1 MAFLFVGYMRKGA
14 GVCLHALSK
23 TPMGKLLFVS
33 RGPDAPFRAL
43 ADRLGISE
51 RVRFLGMSTKVERY
65 YAAADA
71 FLLPTHYD
79 SFGLVVTEAMAS
91 ALPVITSKEAGA
103 AELIQSGVDGIVL
116 EDYTDSGELAH
127 KMSLLAGNRALAT
140 QLGTAAR
147 QTVEQRSWDVSAL
160 QTMQVYRQLLA
171 ERGNCANTTTY
182 SVQS

>member
-1 MAFLFVGYMRKGA
+1 
-14 GVCLHALSK
+14 
-23 TPMGKLLFVS
+23 
-33 RGPDAPFRAL
+33 
-43 ADRLGISE
+43 
-51 RVRFLGMSTKVERY
+51 
-65 YAAADA
+65 
-71 FLLPTHYD
+71 
-79 SFGLVVTEAMAS
+79 MAS